1 MTMMCAE
8 VKERLVDFL
17 YDELSPEACSAFAK
31 HLDGCPACKAEVASF
46 QKTLGNTRAALGGP
60 LSQEPPM
67 RVRLAV
73 LEAAAQA
80 ARPSVAQGT
89 PAPRARHAT
98 SATSDDDGFF
108 TRLLRSP
115 WFLPAF
121 GAASVATVVF
131 LVRVLKNPE
140 VLPGQRPHSI
150 EESSVEAP
158 KPALEPVPVDKAI
171 AARPEGTIVNGKG
184 SVAGSPPAE
193 GSAGL
198 GMVAGKDRGAVGVAK
213 RKVHAEL
220 GRGTGQATLGTLG
233 TLGLKDSSP
242 VQGKDTRRFAEPP
255 PSGPVP
261 PAAPEPAN
269 VAATARPV
277 AASQAAAPAASLAPA
292 AGGGRVMKPETV
304 RSLDLDLDD
313 VGNEMTQDLAQP
325 ARTKKV
331 VERRREGVAA
341 ATALVASEK
350 ADRKVDSPLDDSVR
364 KAERLFASQDWN
376 AAADAYR
383 DLLRRF
389 PSHKDVPKWRDRMN
403 ASTVAYQ
410 QTLEAKRKRKV
421 SDDPLSG
428 VKP

>member
-1 MTMMCAE
+1 MTCAE
-8 VKERLVDFL
+8 AKEKLVDFL
-17 YDELSPEACSAFAK
+17 YDELSPEARSAFAQ

-46 QKTLGNTRAALGGP
+46 RKTLGNTRTALAGP

-73 LEAAAQA
+73 LEAAQA
-80 ARPSVAQGT
+80 ARASVARGT
-89 PAPRARHAT
+89 PAARAVRAT

-158 KPALEPVPVDKAI
+158 KPALAPVPV
-171 AARPEGTIVNGKG
+171 AARPQGTIANGKG
-184 SVAGSPPAE
+184 SVVGSPPAE
-193 GSAGL
+193 DSAAL
-198 GMVAGKDRGAVGVAK
+198 GMVAGKDRSAVGIAK
-213 RKVHAEL
+213 RKAHAEL
-220 GRGTGQATLGTLG
+220 GRGTGEATLGLR
-233 TLGLKDSSP
+233 DRAP
-242 VQGKDTRRFAEPP
+242 FQGKDSHRFAEPP
-255 PSGPVP
+255 PSRPVP
-261 PAAPEPAN
+261 PAAPEPAT
-269 VAATARPV
+269 VAATARAAAASPV
-277 AASQAAAPAASLAPA
+277 ATPAASQAPAP
-292 AGGGRVMKPETV
+292 GGRRVMKPESV
-304 RSLDLDLDD
+304 HARELDD
-313 VGNEMTQDLAQP
+313 VDDEMAQDLAQRAP
-325 ARTKKV
+325 AKKV
-331 VERRREGVAA
+331 DVDSLQVEGSAS
-341 ATALVASEK
+341 ATAPMANEK
-350 ADRKVDSPLDDSVR
+350 ADHDVGSPLADSVR
-364 KAERLFASQDWN
+364 KADRLFASQDWN

-383 DLLRRF
+383 ELLRRF